1 MTLKEKKIGIG
12 TRLQELVR
20 EQMNLKV
27 QEKEIELVLGAWYLI
42 SDGRIGKL
50 VYREGRWLYFCT
62 QDRAGIGF
70 VILVCYSDD
79 LCFYDGLKVIRKLR
93 PTPGKTKLVKALMS
107 HPAWNKTIKDE
118 AKNLSDPD
126 PKNWAPCIYVSPH
139 ILIKPRSC
147 K

>member
-1 MTLKEKKIGIG
+1 MTLKEKEIGIE

-27 QEKEIELVLGAWYLI
+27 QEKDIELVLGAWYLL

-50 VYREGRWLYFCT
+50 VYRKDKWMDFCL
-62 QDRAGIGF
+62 QDQSGKGF
-70 VILVCYSDD
+70 VILSCCSDD
-79 LCFYDGLKVIRKLR
+79 LCFYADLRVIRKLR
-93 PTPGKTKLVKALMS
+93 PTPGKTKLVKVLMS
-107 HPAWNKTIKDE
+107 HPAWNETVKKFAE
-118 AKNLSDPD
+118 GFSD